1 MRRRQAP
8 AQQKSEAAGMM
19 RWLLTYADMITLLL
33 AFFIVLYSMSQ
44 LDQAKY
50 QQLAQTLRSLLNGGG
65 SSAIVVP
72 GATTQGQDILRP
84 VPHRGETQE
93 GGDLRAIGERVA
105 AALRQRGLGDRV
117 QVVLTGHELEIS
129 LGESVFFDT
138 GSADLKPAAL
148 PVLDSIGAALR
159 PLPNPVEVHGFADS
173 RPINTGLF
181 PSNWELSA
189 YRATTVI
196 RYLQSQGIDPRRL
209 SGVAY
214 GEYHPLVP
222 DSDPAHMA
230 LNRRVDIVV
239 LRQTA
244 TDTPPQ
250 RIWPP
255 EKTPAAG
262 GEGP

>member
-1 MRRRQAP
+1 
-8 AQQKSEAAGMM
+8 MM

-44 LDQAKY
+44 VDQARY
-50 QQLAQTLRSLLNGGG
+50 QQLAAALRALLNGGG
-65 SSAIVVP
+65 SSAIVVTP
-72 GATTQGQDILRP
+72 A
-84 VPHRGETQE
+84 VPAGRDVLQPAPSRGETAE
-93 GGDLRAIGERVA
+93 GSDLRTIGERIA

-117 QVVLTGHELEIS
+117 QVVLTGRELQIS

-138 GSADLKPAAL
+138 GSAALKPEAL
-148 PVLDSIGAALR
+148 PVLDSIAAALR
-159 PLPNPVEVHGFADS
+159 DVANPLEVHGFADS
-173 RPINTGLF
+173 RPIRTDLF

-196 RYLQSQGIDPRRL
+196 RYLQSQGIDPHRL
-209 SGVAY
+209 AAVAY
-214 GEYHPLVP
+214 GEYHPLATG
-222 DSDPAHMA
+222 SDPASLA

-250 RIWPP
+250 QIWPP
-255 EKTPAAG
+255 QQKAPEG
-262 GEGP
+262 G

>member
-1 MRRRQAP
+1 MRRSAARP
-8 AQQKSEAAGMM
+8 KSEAAGMM

-50 QQLAQTLRSLLNGGG
+50 QQLAAALRSLLSGGG
-65 SSAIVVP
+65 SSAIVVSEAASE
-72 GATTQGQDILRP
+72 GQGILHMAPPRTDT
-84 VPHRGETQE
+84 RE
-93 GGDLRAIGERVA
+93 GSDLRAIGERVA

-117 QVVLTGHELEIS
+117 QVVLTGHELQIS

-138 GSADLKPAAL
+138 GSARLKPAAL
-148 PVLDSIGAALR
+148 PVLDSIAAALHD
-159 PLPNPVEVHGFADS
+159 LPNPVEVHGFADS

-196 RYLQSQGIDPRRL
+196 RYLQSRGIDPRRL
-209 SGVAY
+209 TAVAY

-222 DSDPAHMA
+222 NTDPAGMA

-239 LRQTA
+239 LRQTE
-244 TDTPPQ
+244 TNTPPEQ
-250 RIWPP
+250 IWPP
-255 EKTPAAG
+255 QKAPSAG
-262 GEGP
+262 GG